1 MHHKWRIQE
10 AALLGCSFAGGALG
24 ALGFWAMPVILLIL
38 VPIILYLDIAPE
50 MVNFVPAV
58 FVGAGVFFGVMSY
71 IPGAD
76 FVNAF
81 IGEGIYCVI
90 GLLFGFITITFR
102 GWYEKKYVNQ

>member
-1 MHHKWRIQE
+1 M
-10 AALLGCSFAGGALG
+10 GARFP
-24 ALGFWAMPVILLIL
+24 AT
-38 VPIILYLDIAPE
+38 IIIHDLDIAPE
-50 MVNFVPAV
+50 MVNFAPAV

-71 IPGAD
+71 IPDAD

-81 IGEGIYCVI
+81 IAEGVYCVI

>member
-1 MHHKWRIQE
+1 
-10 AALLGCSFAGGALG
+10 
-24 ALGFWAMPVILLIL
+24 
-38 VPIILYLDIAPE
+38 

-58 FVGAGVFFGVMSY
+58 FVGAGVYFGVMSY

-81 IGEGIYCVI
+81 ISEGVYCVI
-90 GLLFGFITITFR
+90 GLLFAFITITFR